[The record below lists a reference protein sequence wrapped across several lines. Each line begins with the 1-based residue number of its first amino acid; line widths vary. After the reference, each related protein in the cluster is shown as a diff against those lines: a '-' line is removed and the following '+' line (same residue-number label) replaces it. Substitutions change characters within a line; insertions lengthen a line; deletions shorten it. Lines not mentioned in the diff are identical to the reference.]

1 MELGSEYSLNLSA
14 LSKTSDNLFSYLSDI
29 KHSFYYDSGRSAL
42 RMLVSLLNKDY
53 KVFLPEY
60 ICESVINCFDRQYV
74 HFYRINNDFSID
86 TDDLKN
92 KLETFALTAPYN
104 PNPIHTVIFLMHYFG
119 AVQSQE
125 SLSQI
130 KELAE
135 KYNCLIIEDTTH
147 SIFSSKMTIGD
158 YAVCSIR
165 KWFPI
170 SKGGV
175 LYSNTAP
182 IGLPT
187 YSPEPNADN
196 EKVTGLILKDLYIK
210 NKLDCNEL
218 YRKIFKDYE
227 SRIDN
232 QQIIYSISDLDRY
245 IVECINIPRLVQR
258 RQNNYLYVKSVI
270 KVNGIIPTVIIKDNE
285 CPFSFPIR
293 VPDRDDFRQYL
304 IQNNIYCAVHW
315 PTDNICPNERPKANA
330 NSQELI
336 SLPIDQR
343 YGPNE
348 LNYMIDVITKYGGK
362 LSF

>member
-60 ICESVINCFDRQYV
+60 ICESVINCFDRPYV

-92 KLETFALTAPYN
+92 KLETFALIAPYN
-104 PNPIHTVIFLMHYFG
+104 PNPFHTVIFLMHYFG

-227 SRIDN
+227 LKIDN
-232 QQIIYSISDLDRY
+232 QQKIYSISDLDRY
-245 IVECINIPRLVQR
+245 IVECINISNIIQR
-258 RQNNYLYVKSVI
+258 RQRNYLYMKSVI
-270 KVNGIIPTVIIKDNE
+270 NEHGIIPIVIIKDTE

-293 VPDRDDFRQYL
+293 ISDRDDFRQYL
-304 IQNNIYCAVHW
+304 IQNNIYCAIHW
-315 PTDNICPNERPKANA
+315 PADNICPNERPQANA

-343 YGPNE
+343 YGQNE

>member
-1 MELGSEYSLNLSA
+1 MELGSEYSLDLSA

-42 RMLVSLLNKDY
+42 RMLVSLFKNNY

-60 ICESVINCFDRQYV
+60 ICESVINCFERSNVQ
-74 HFYRINNDFSID
+74 FYRINNDFSID
-86 TDDLKN
+86 IEDLKS
-92 KLETFALTAPYN
+92 KLENFASTTPYN
-104 PNPIHTVIFLMHYFG
+104 PTSIHSVIFLMHYFG
-119 AVQSQE
+119 ALQSND
-125 SLSQI
+125 SLDRI

-135 KYNCLIIEDTTH
+135 KYNSLIIEDTTH
-147 SIFSSKMTIGD
+147 SIFSSKLTIGD
-158 YAVCSIR
+158 YAICSIR

-182 IGLPT
+182 LGLPT
-187 YSPEPNADN
+187 YSPEPSTDN
-196 EKVTGLILKDLYIK
+196 EKVAGLILKDLYIK

-218 YRKIFKDYE
+218 YRKIFKNYE

-315 PTDNICPNERPKANA
+315 PADNICPNERPQANA
-330 NSQELI
+330 NSKELI

-343 YGPNE
+343 YSQNE
-348 LNYMIDVITKYGGK
+348 LNYMIDVISKYGGK